1 MRDHLAHLPPPPVAL
16 VERED
21 GVVIRRN
28 PYTDVRVADRQ
39 RRENEVP
46 LQRGA
51 PRYNPPGEAY
61 PRYDP
66 NNAAY
71 RDWHENAWAGHHPDP
86 PAENRYRGEND
97 GNWQNWHPRE
107 NVRGRDEAWYPS
119 LENRGRGGTWHP
131 TPSPSNLQPRLRSRT
146 PRTGKGKGKGDG
158 SETRVYVHGGDGREW
173 EIVDHEHEEFWER
186 QNEQSQYRRNM
197 EYRRAN

>member
-1 MRDHLAHLPPPPVAL
+1 MHDHLAHLPPPPVAL

-51 PRYNPPGEAY
+51 PRYDPPDEAY

-66 NNAAY
+66 PDEAYPRYDPPNAAY
-71 RDWHENAWAGHHPDP
+71 RDWHDRAWAGYHPDP
-86 PAENRYRGEND
+86 LAENRYRGEND
-97 GNWQNWHPRE
+97 GFRVE
-107 NVRGRDEAWYPS
+107 DRGRD
-119 LENRGRGGTWHP
+119 
-131 TPSPSNLQPRLRSRT
+131 
-146 PRTGKGKGKGDG
+146 
-158 SETRVYVHGGDGREW
+158 
-173 EIVDHEHEEFWER
+173 
-186 QNEQSQYRRNM
+186 
-197 EYRRAN
+197 